1 MAIITLST
9 DVGQQDYLV
18 GAIKGQLLSQDD
30 KHNIVDITH
39 YLSNT
44 NYPQASYICASA
56 FKHFPPNT
64 FHIIILNFYASPT
77 THLLVARHKEQ
88 YIICPD
94 NGILTM
100 IAGQRPKEVA
110 KISLLHSSHD
120 FLSVTGVIAKAIT
133 HITRSE
139 TFFKPTDA
147 PVVIEE
153 TLPLRPHFGVETI
166 ECQILFIDNFE
177 NAILNLTKEQFEEH
191 RNGRPFVILI
201 SRNEE
206 ITTISNH
213 YSSVPEGDCLAW
225 FNSAGYLEIAINKGN
240 VASLFG
246 LQGYHENMN
255 KLGMVTQNKHFY
267 HTIKIFFGV

>member
-18 GAIKGQLLSQDD
+18 GAIKGQLLSQDE

-44 NYPQASYICASA
+44 NYPQASYICSSA
-56 FKHFPPNT
+56 FKHFPANT
-64 FHIIILNFYASPT
+64 FHIVILNFYDSPLN
-77 THLLVARHKEQ
+77 HLLVARHKEQ

-100 IAGQRPKEVA
+100 IAGERPKEVA
-110 KISLLHSSHD
+110 KISLTQATND
-120 FLSVTGVIAKAIT
+120 FLSVTSVIAKAIT
-133 HITRSE
+133 YISKTENFFNQTDTTVSINE
-139 TFFKPTDA
+139 TFPLKPL
-147 PVVIEE
+147 IG
-153 TLPLRPHFGVETI
+153 FETI

-177 NAILNLTKEQFEEH
+177 NAVLNLTKEQFEAQ

-206 ITTISNH
+206 VTTISTH
-213 YSSVPEGDCLAW
+213 YSGVPEGECLAW

-255 KLGMVTQNKHFY
+255 KLGMVMQNKHFY

>member
-1 MAIITLST
+1 MAIITLSS

-18 GAIKGQLLSQDD
+18 GAIKGQLLSQDER
-30 KHNIVDITH
+30 HNIVDITH

-44 NYPQASYICASA
+44 NYPQAAYICSSA

-64 FHIIILNFYASPT
+64 FHVVIFNFYDIPLN
-77 THLLVARHKEQ
+77 HVLVARHKEQ

-100 IAGQRPKEVA
+100 IAGERPKEVA
-110 KISLLHSSHD
+110 KLSLTQSGSY
-120 FLSVTGVIAKAIT
+120 FLSITGMIAKAIT
-133 HITRSE
+133 HISKNE
-139 TFFKPTDA
+139 NFFEPTDT

-153 TLPLRPHFGVETI
+153 TLPLRPHIGFETI

-177 NAILNLTKEQFEEH
+177 NAVLNLTEEQFEEQ

-206 ITTISNH
+206 VTTISNH
-213 YSSVPEGDCLAW
+213 YSSVPKGDCLAW

>member
-1 MAIITLST
+1 MAIITLSS
-9 DVGQQDYLV
+9 DVGQQDFLV

-44 NYPQASYICASA
+44 NYPQAAYICANA
-56 FKHFPPNT
+56 FKYFPANT
-64 FHIIILNFYASPT
+64 FHIVILNFYALPI
-77 THLLVARHKEQ
+77 THLLVAKHNNQ

-100 IAGQRPKEVA
+100 IVEERPKEVA
-110 KISLLHSSHD
+110 KLSIPPQTNDLLAI
-120 FLSVTGVIAKAIT
+120 TGVIAKAISYILKT
-133 HITRSE
+133 E
-139 TFFKPTDA
+139 NFFTLTDPNVA
-147 PVVIEE
+147 IVEK
-153 TLPLRPHFGVETI
+153 LPLRPHIGFETI

-177 NAILNLTKEQFEEH
+177 NAVLNITKEQFEEQ
-191 RNGRPFVILI
+191 RKGRPFVILI

-206 ITTISNH
+206 VTTISSH
-213 YSSVPEGDCLAW
+213 YSSVQEGDCLAW

-255 KLGMVTQNKHFY
+255 KLGKVTQNKHFY